1 MENKREGNMHMATKY
16 VKGRLY
22 KIKIAEL
29 QADPNQARKY
39 MDPIALDE
47 LTASIQKL
55 GVLTPIQFRQD
66 DQGAPVIVA
75 GHRRVKAV
83 EKAGLTEIAGTF
95 TDGDTR
101 LQGFVENLQREVLL
115 PIDEAEE
122 MDALMKEYSFNQNQ
136 LSEAL
141 GKPTSSVYETMTLNK
156 LPVDIRDAIRGN
168 PNITKSLLLEAAKQK
183 TDSTMR
189 RKFQQLMA
197 KAAKAGQS
205 PLRKE
210 KTSKV
215 RSLITSMDALTGQLD
230 GFPWH
235 ECSEDDRNDLAN
247 AAAGIHRTTSALLTD
262 MGLSPGEDKPESLG
276 SSKLE

>member
-1 MENKREGNMHMATKY
+1 MATKY
-16 VKGRLY
+16 VKARLY
-22 KIKIAEL
+22 KIKLAEL
-29 QADPNQARKY
+29 QADPNQARKF
-39 MDPIALDE
+39 MDPIALNE

-66 DQGAPVIVA
+66 DQGGLFIVA
-75 GHRRVKAV
+75 GHRRVKAAQ
-83 EKAGLTEIAGTF
+83 KAGLTEIAGTF

-168 PNITKSLLLEAAKQK
+168 PNITKSLLLEAAKEK
-183 TDSTMR
+183 TESTMR

-197 KAAKAGQS
+197 KAEKAAQS
-205 PLRKE
+205 PLKKE

-215 RSLITSMDALTGQLD
+215 RSLITKLDALSGQVND
-230 GFPWH
+230 FPWR
-235 ECSEDDRNDLAN
+235 ECSEDDQHDLAN
-247 AAAGIHRTTSALLTD
+247 AAAGIRRSTSALLTD
-262 MGLSPGEDKPESLG
+262 MGVSPGEDEPESPP
-276 SSKLE
+276 SSNLS